1 MARRVIL
8 DTGVIL
14 AFERGTLDI
23 HTVLGADDAAIAA
36 VTAMELLVGVERAK
50 EAYRQ
55 RRALHVE
62 AVLASIPVLDYTLD
76 IARVHARLAVMAMNL
91 GRPRPAY
98 DMIIAAHGRGRGQ
111 NPAHHRCIRRLRGS
125 DRPQQRTHPATL
137 TVRCAMSVALE
148 PVRKTAATG

>member
-8 DTGVIL
+8 DTGVII

-23 HTVLGADDAAIAA
+23 DAVLGADDAAIAA
-36 VTAMELLVGVERAK
+36 VTAMELLVGVERAT
-50 EAYRQ
+50 EAHRQ

-98 DMIIAAHGRGRGQ
+98 DMIIAATAVAEARTLLTTDASADFASLTGLNSEHV
-111 NPAHHRCIRRLRGS
+111 PAS
-125 DRPQQRTHPATL
+125 
-137 TVRCAMSVALE
+137 
-148 PVRKTAATG
+148 